1 MFDNTKP
8 IFPRTFSHLRQEGS
22 TSARQHTY
30 SPVINTQAFKNI
42 CDQKGLGFLSSLKR
56 QEDLRARARGR
67 WGELERMRERG
78 EEGRGGERKGGEGRG
93 EEEEKEG
100 ERKQE
105 GGNKEDR
112 FIK

>member
-78 EEGRGGERKGGEGRG
+78 EEGRGGERKGRG
-93 EEEEKEG
+93 EEGREEKRRRKRERDR
-100 ERKQE
+100 ERRKQP
-105 GGNKEDR
+105 
-112 FIK
+112 